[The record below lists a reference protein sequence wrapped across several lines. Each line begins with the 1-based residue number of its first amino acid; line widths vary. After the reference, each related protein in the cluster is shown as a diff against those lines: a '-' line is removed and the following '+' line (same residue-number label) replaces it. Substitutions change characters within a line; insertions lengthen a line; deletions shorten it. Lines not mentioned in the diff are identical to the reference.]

1 MMCCCVRDKFNCIYL
16 LREYCMKTSLLC
28 LIASALLLSACA
40 HNTAGIS
47 ANSSGQLRVDNT
59 SFARDVNVTDVSSL
73 MVADLI
79 KASALIQSQS
89 STDLRIQYKFTWFDA
104 SGFTVEDEASS
115 WKSLKL
121 HGKQQLQVG
130 AVAPNSQVTRFEVYV
145 RQAFSN

>member
-1 MMCCCVRDKFNCIYL
+1 
-16 LREYCMKTSLLC
+16 MKTSLLC

-115 WKSLKL
+115 WKSVKL
-121 HGKQQLQVG
+121 HGKQQLQVV